1 MILGI
6 DIGGTRIKAGLVGE
20 DGSLLK
26 SAAVPTPPAL
36 PAFARA
42 LCSLVRDCLDGVS
55 VKAVGIGCKGIVN
68 PSNTTVDVL
77 PGTLHYLE
85 GRSLAELIQPALGG
99 EIPVFADND
108 ARVALAGE
116 VAWGAARGRANVV
129 MVTLGTGVGGAVLSE
144 GRILRGAAG
153 VAGHIGHVIV
163 DPRGPLCICG
173 SRGCLET
180 YFSARAI
187 EFAAREGVDRGC
199 ESALTEKFATRSGEL
214 SCSDVFRAA
223 SQGDGMA
230 RMIVDEATF
239 ALAAALS
246 GVLHVVDPEIVI
258 VGGQISEA
266 GDALLLPL
274 AEEVHR
280 RTRCLLNRLVP
291 LVLPQVLDRSGIVGA
306 AAITY
311 HPQK

>member
-6 DIGGTRIKAGLVGE
+6 DIGGTRIKAGLVDD
-20 DGSLLK
+20 DGALLK
-26 SAAVPTPPAL
+26 HAAVATPPAL
-36 PAFARA
+36 PEFTRA
-42 LCSLVRDCLDGVS
+42 LQALVRDCLGGAS
-55 VKAVGIGCKGIVN
+55 VTAVGFACKGIVDLA
-68 PSNTTVDVL
+68 STVVVVL
-77 PGTLHYLE
+77 PGTLHYLQ
-85 GRSLAELIQPALGG
+85 GHSLAEMVRPALGA
-99 EIPVFADND
+99 EVPVVADND

-116 VAWGAARGRANVV
+116 VAWGAARGHANVV

-144 GRILRGAAG
+144 GRILRGTAG
-153 VAGHIGHVIV
+153 VAGHIGHVVV

-199 ESALTEKFATRSGEL
+199 VSSLTEEFATRSGEL
-214 SCSDVFRAA
+214 ACADVFRAA
-223 SQGDGMA
+223 GQGDEMS

-246 GVLHVVDPEIVI
+246 GVLHVADPEILI

-266 GDALLLPL
+266 GDALLKPL
-274 AEEVHR
+274 AEEIHR
-280 RTRCLLNRLVP
+280 RTRCLLNREVP
-291 LVLPQVLDRSGIVGA
+291 VILPQVLDRSGIVGA
-306 AAITY
+306 AALA
-311 HPQK
+311 KSAL

>member
-6 DIGGTRIKAGLVGE
+6 DIGGTRIKAGLVDE
-20 DGSLLK
+20 DGALLK

-36 PAFARA
+36 PEFTRA
-42 LCSLVRDCLDGVS
+42 LQDLVRDCLGGAS
-55 VKAVGIGCKGIVN
+55 VNTVGFGCKGIVN
-68 PSNTTVDVL
+68 ASNTNVDVL

-85 GRSLAELIQPALGG
+85 GRSLAELVRPALGAD
-99 EIPVFADND
+99 IPIFADND

-116 VAWGAARGRANVV
+116 VAWGAARGHANVA
-129 MVTLGTGVGGAVLSE
+129 MITLGTGVGGAVLSE

-153 VAGHIGHVIV
+153 VAGHIGHVVV

-199 ESALTEKFATRSGEL
+199 VSALTEEFATRSGDL
-214 SCSDVFRAA
+214 SCADVFRAA
-223 SQGDGMA
+223 GQGDSMA

-246 GVLHVVDPEIVI
+246 GVLHVVDPEILI

-274 AEEVHR
+274 AEEIHR
-280 RTRCLLNRLVP
+280 RTRCLLHREVP
-291 LVLPQVLDRSGIVGA
+291 LVPPQVLDRSGIIGA
-306 AAITY
+306 AAITR
-311 HPQK
+311 HPQR

>member
-1 MILGI
+1 
-6 DIGGTRIKAGLVGE
+6 
-20 DGSLLK
+20 
-26 SAAVPTPPAL
+26 
-36 PAFARA
+36 
-42 LCSLVRDCLDGVS
+42 
-55 VKAVGIGCKGIVN
+55 
-68 PSNTTVDVL
+68 
-77 PGTLHYLE
+77 
-85 GRSLAELIQPALGG
+85 
-99 EIPVFADND
+99 
-108 ARVALAGE
+108 
-116 VAWGAARGRANVV
+116 

-199 ESALTEKFATRSGEL
+199 VSSLTEQFATRSSEL
-214 SCSDVFRAA
+214 TCADVFRAA
-223 SQGDGMA
+223 GERDDMA

-246 GVLHVVDPEIVI
+246 GVLHVTDPEILI

-266 GDALLLPL
+266 GDALLRPM
-274 AEEVHR
+274 AQEIHR
-280 RTRCLLNRLVP
+280 RTRCLLNREVP
-291 LVLPQVLDRSGIVGA
+291 VVLPQVLDRSGIVGA
-306 AAITY
+306 AALAKPIG
-311 HPQK
+311 